1 MTAPAARRMWL
12 GPQTMLIVT
21 RNALK
26 AFSRH
31 RTGRMAAALAYYAI
45 FSLFPLL
52 LLLLAVIGHL
62 LNEGWPV
69 ALDARDYLVQLTS
82 EVLPAAGDWVNGAI
96 ATVQAARGTSGVIG
110 ILGLLWSASGVIN
123 HLHIALDQIWGFDET
138 PAFRLTIKR
147 RVVSISLVLGLA
159 LLLFAVQMLKSI
171 TYVLANLTDLVPG
184 KALVSGAVTWL
195 LPFIIAT
202 VVFAVMY
209 RTFPSL
215 PVSWAEVWP
224 GALLAGVGWETL
236 KLLFALY
243 AIEFANWQAV
253 YGPVASVIG
262 LLTWLYLSFTVILFG
277 AEFSAAYSAQL
288 QMRADSGR
296 AQAENGRGDG
306 APRRS
311 DEAAPSE
318 PANASSGRPK
328 AARAAAGLIGAVA
341 AAGLGVRLLLGRR
354 KEE

>member
-1 MTAPAARRMWL
+1 MLL
-12 GPQTMLIVT
+12 GPQTILIVT

-26 AFSRH
+26 AFGRH
-31 RTGRMAAALAYYAI
+31 RTGRMAAALAYYSI

-52 LLLLAVIGHL
+52 LLLLAVIGYL
-62 LNEGWPV
+62 LNEGWYV

-82 EVLPAAGDWVNGAI
+82 EVLPAAGDWVSGAI
-96 ATVQAARGTSGVIG
+96 GSVQAARGASGVIG
-110 ILGLLWSASGVIN
+110 ILGLLWSASGVLN
-123 HLHIALDQIWGFDET
+123 HLHIALDQIWGFDEI
-138 PAFRLTIKR
+138 PDFRLTIKR
-147 RVVSISLVLGLA
+147 RVISISVVLGLA

-195 LPFIIAT
+195 LPFVVAT

-209 RTFPSL
+209 RTFPSMS
-215 PVSWAEVWP
+215 VSWAEVWP

-288 QMRADSGR
+288 RMRAARGR
-296 AQAENGRGDG
+296 AQAETGRADG
-306 APRRS
+306 ASPRS
-311 DEAAPSE
+311 DEAAPGE
-318 PANASSGRPK
+318 PADASSGRSK

-341 AAGLGVRLLLGRR
+341 AAGLGAGLLLGRR